1 MASVDNAPHLPG
13 PDQGESFPLDVDLEA
28 LRQIGRHWP
37 ERSRAE
43 EPEGISPDL
52 TVRETRVG
60 QHHGGQYVRVG
71 RRGRQEFRPLGGGVI
86 QATEEVRRGRTPLSN
101 ALVKLREL
109 LIGDPLS
116 NEQAIHERLTKVKA
130 LAVLSSDALSSV
142 AYATGAMT
150 AVLILA
156 GTQALN
162 ASLGI
167 AAAIAALLAI
177 VGFSYR
183 QTIKAYPRGGGSYIV
198 ARDNLGDL
206 AGLAAGASLMIDY
219 VMTVAVSIS
228 AGVAA
233 LVSLDAR
240 LAAYTVPLDLAFV
253 VLLFLGNLRGIRES
267 GTIFMLPTYLFV
279 FGIYAM
285 IIVGAARFFG
295 GGGHV
300 TPYPVMAHS
309 AESLTIFLVLRAFAS
324 GCTALTGV
332 EAISDGVPAF
342 RPPEWKNARATL
354 TIMAALAIGM
364 FVGITLLVHA
374 FGLTPNPGDN
384 PPTLLSKLAAH
395 VFGSGAAFIYIQIT
409 TALILALAANTAYSD
424 FPRLSFFM
432 ARDGFMPHQF
442 AQRGDRLSFSNGI
455 ILLTVLATVLIVAF
469 GGSVDALINLYVI
482 GVFNSFTLSQLG
494 MVRRWWTRREPGWP
508 RNIVINGVGAV
519 ATFVVLLITAWTK
532 FSHGAWL
539 VVVLVPVLITLFYSV
554 HTHYERV
561 KRHLVAET
569 PLAPEKI
576 RHTVLVPVADLNRP
590 ALGTLAYAR
599 SITPRVIAVHVS
611 DNVEGRTRLRAKWD
625 AWGDHVPLVIID
637 SPFRSIVPPL
647 LSYIDAIDRQSP
659 TDTLTIVLPEF
670 VPAHWWDNVL
680 HNQTALRLKAALLF
694 RPGTV
699 VTSVPYHPRRGPV

>member
-1 MASVDNAPHLPG
+1 MASVDNAPPP
-13 PDQGESFPLDVDLEA
+13 PDSEQGDTQPPDAELEA
-28 LRQIGRHWP
+28 LRQVGRHWP
-37 ERSRAE
+37 ARARAE
-43 EPEGISPDL
+43 EPEDISPDL
-52 TVRETRVG
+52 TVRESRMG
-60 QHHGGQYVRVG
+60 HHHGGQYLRVG
-71 RRGRQEFRPLGGGVI
+71 RRGRQEFRPLGGGVL
-86 QATEEVRRGRTPLSN
+86 QATQDVPRGRGPLTS
-101 ALVKLREL
+101 ALTRVREL
-109 LIGDPLS
+109 LIGNPLS

-233 LVSLDAR
+233 LVSLDAK
-240 LAAYTVPLDLAFV
+240 LVVYTVPLDLAFV

-279 FGIYAM
+279 IGIYALLV
-285 IIVGAARFFG
+285 VGAVRFLG

-300 TPYPVMAHS
+300 APYPVVARS

-342 RPPEWKNARATL
+342 KPPEWKNARATL
-354 TIMAALAIGM
+354 TIMATLAIGM

-374 FGLTPNPGDN
+374 FGLVPNPGDN
-384 PPTLLSKLAAH
+384 PPTLLSKLAAY
-395 VFGSGAAFIYIQIT
+395 VFGSGPAFIYIQIT

-424 FPRLSFFM
+424 FPRLLHG
-432 ARDGFMPHQF
+432 ARRLHAAPVCTARRPSELLQRHYSAHRAGHHINRGLWRLGGRADQPVCDRRLQF
-442 AQRGDRLSFSNGI
+442 VYA
-455 ILLTVLATVLIVAF
+455 LTVGHGAAL
-469 GGSVDALINLYVI
+469 VDAARA
-482 GVFNSFTLSQLG
+482 G
-494 MVRRWWTRREPGWP
+494 
-508 RNIVINGVGAV
+508 
-519 ATFVVLLITAWTK
+519 
-532 FSHGAWL
+532 
-539 VVVLVPVLITLFYSV
+539 
-554 HTHYERV
+554 
-561 KRHLVAET
+561 
-569 PLAPEKI
+569 LAAQY
-576 RHTVLVPVADLNRP
+576 RD
-590 ALGTLAYAR
+590 
-599 SITPRVIAVHVS
+599 
-611 DNVEGRTRLRAKWD
+611 
-625 AWGDHVPLVIID
+625 
-637 SPFRSIVPPL
+637 
-647 LSYIDAIDRQSP
+647 
-659 TDTLTIVLPEF
+659 
-670 VPAHWWDNVL
+670 
-680 HNQTALRLKAALLF
+680 
-694 RPGTV
+694 
-699 VTSVPYHPRRGPV
+699 